1 MQSWA
6 KRGLQTALVTG
17 GLLMLGTG
25 IASADETVSPDAA
38 PSPIDLNVNIPLE
51 MKANGVGTPIGQ
63 LDLPEFEGTVSSEPA
78 SEAVRQVAR
87 DVDSLGNAWPE
98 GSGEA
103 SGAPARQSIE
113 GGFTDSGGFVNNG
126 GTLKGNVVNAD
137 VVPAIQICGN
147 AIGVIGNA
155 TETADCAQT
164 WNHDQDITTDGA
176 NNALAGNA
184 LVLDWAAPIAVNG
197 LGGGLAGGRGAAS
210 GSATQDITETGDIET
225 NGDGSSI
232 SGNVVP
238 AQFATPVQVSGN
250 AASWILGNGYSEFS
264 DDSAATAG
272 GYVKT
277 SGGDAEGPGGA
288 GSGNVVGAPIAL
300 PVKFNC
306 NAGAAWGSLANTG
319 ACDTSADAKAGDTTE
334 GISGTPTYVQTSGD
348 DSLLDGNIIV
358 PQTGDVAN
366 VAGVAASWIGNAGTG
381 QETPGTS
388 SSTVDAGGFVS
399 TTAEN
404 SGASGN
410 IVDPA
415 LALPV
420 EVFGVGGT
428 YIGIA
433 NAAHDNTVD
442 ANAGN
447 GSYTNGNGAV
457 ISGNT
462 ANTQIAGAPEIFGV
476 GGSHIGNATGV
487 ATEEKTVTAG
497 GYDGTQGNNSGASGN
512 LVQVP
517 VAVPAELLGVG
528 GSFIGQGTGSADE
541 VKVVQGGGGGSTHDD
556 DGVISSNL
564 GVVPVSLPVQV
575 VGVGG
580 AFIGK
585 GVSKGSTD
593 TTSKAGDKESATGTA
608 GVIAG
613 NLINGPISFPTQVH
627 GDGVVL
633 GGIGKGASENI
644 TDSMAGGDV
653 STDGQNG
660 AGAGNIVQLPIGGTG
675 SIFGNGIAGAGIGT
689 GSGTSD
695 VKSVAGGTADTN
707 GDNGAIS
714 GNIISAQA
722 LPIVQAFGDA
732 VAAAAIAKG
741 TATNTVDAQSGGDVT
756 TSGVDGGIS
765 GNVVDIPLAAVAQAF
780 ADAVAVGGNA
790 TAEADNMT
798 TGKTGGESTTDG
810 DGSSLSGFNIQQP
823 LGALVQVFC
832 VDLGLFGNASATGTN
847 ATEITEEP
855 QIFVPID
862 WCGSEMAA
870 DELPALPD
878 ASGLPAL
885 ALPELPAVPAQA
897 AREDVPA
904 LPVQLP
910 ALGNLGNTV
919 SVPSMKLPTLK
930 LNTVDQAMTALQSA
944 AVTMPNASTVPA
956 VPAMAALDSNPIAA
970 FFSKI
975 ASGFSSFKK

>member
-17 GLLMLGTG
+17 GLLMLVTG

-51 MKANGVGTPIGQ
+51 MKANGVGTPLGQ
-63 LDLPEFEGTVSSEPA
+63 LDLPEFEGTISSAPA

-87 DVDSLGNAWPE
+87 DVDSLGNASG
-98 GSGEA
+98 GSDV
-103 SGAPARQSIE
+103 RQSID
-113 GGFTDSGGFVNNG
+113 GGFTDSGGLVPNC
-126 GTLKGNVVNAD
+126 GTLKGNVVSAD

-155 TETADCAQT
+155 TESADCAQT
-164 WNHDQDITTDGA
+164 WNHDQDVTTDGS

-184 LVLDWAAPIAVNG
+184 VVLDWAAPIAVNC
-197 LGGGLAGGRGAAS
+197 LGGGLVGGRGAAS
-210 GSATQDITETGDIET
+210 GSATQDITETGDT
-225 NGDGSSI
+225 TTAGSGSSI

-238 AQFATPVQVSGN
+238 AHFATPVQVTGN

-264 DDSAATAG
+264 DDSAATVG
-272 GYVKT
+272 GWVKT
-277 SGGDAEGPGGA
+277 SGGNAEEPGGA
-288 GSGNVVGAPIAL
+288 GSGNMVGAPIAL

-306 NAGAAWGSLANTG
+306 NAGAVWGSLANTG

-348 DSLLDGNIIV
+348 NSLLDGNIVV
-358 PQTGDVAN
+358 PQASPIAN
-366 VAGVAASWIGNAGTG
+366 VAGVAGSWIGNAGTG

-388 SSTVDAGGFVS
+388 SSTVDSGGFVS
-399 TTAEN
+399 TTGEN
-404 SGASGN
+404 SGASAN
-410 IVDPA
+410 IIDPA
-415 LALPV
+415 VALPV

-428 YIGIA
+428 YIGNA

-447 GSYTNGNGAV
+447 GSYTNGTGGV
-457 ISGNT
+457 IGGNIV
-462 ANTQIAGAPEIFGV
+462 NTQIAGAPEVFGI
-476 GGSHIGNATGV
+476 GGSHIGTATGT
-487 ATEEKTVTAG
+487 ATEEKTVTVG
-497 GYDGTQGNNSGASGN
+497 GYDGTQGDNSGASGN
-512 LVQVP
+512 LVQVQ

-541 VKVVQGGGGGSTHDD
+541 AKVVQGGGGGSTHDD

-585 GVSKGSTD
+585 GISKGSTD
-593 TTSKAGDKESATGTA
+593 TTSKAGDKESATGTV

-633 GGIGKGASENI
+633 GGIGKSASENI

-653 STDGQNG
+653 SADGQNG
-660 AGAGNIVQLPIGGTG
+660 AGAGNIVQLRVGGTG
-675 SIFGNGIAGAGIGT
+675 SIFGNGIGT

-695 VKSVAGGTADTN
+695 VKSVADGSADTN

-722 LPIVQAFGDA
+722 LPLVQAFGDA

-741 TATNTVDAQSGGDVT
+741 TAINTVDAQSGGDVT
-756 TSGVDGGIS
+756 TSGADGGIS
-765 GNVVDIPLAAVAQAF
+765 GNIVDIPLAAVAQAF
-780 ADAVAVGGNA
+780 ADAVGGNA

-798 TGKTGGESTTDG
+798 TGKTG
-810 DGSSLSGFNIQQP
+810 
-823 LGALVQVFC
+823 V
-832 VDLGLFGNASATGTN
+832 ASRRPMATG
-847 ATEITEEP
+847 
-855 QIFVPID
+855 
-862 WCGSEMAA
+862 
-870 DELPALPD
+870 PACP
-878 ASGLPAL
+878 
-885 ALPELPAVPAQA
+885 
-897 AREDVPA
+897 
-904 LPVQLP
+904 
-910 ALGNLGNTV
+910 
-919 SVPSMKLPTLK
+919 
-930 LNTVDQAMTALQSA
+930 
-944 AVTMPNASTVPA
+944 AST
-956 VPAMAALDSNPIAA
+956 
-970 FFSKI
+970 
-975 ASGFSSFKK
+975 SSSCWMR